1 MVFGNFWNILWIPI
15 LTIPLLLLY
24 LRRRSRGAVRYST
37 VSFLKKLPQGP
48 TWSRHLLI
56 LLRIAALVLLVIA
69 LMRPREGVEKTRIHT
84 EGVDIVLALD
94 VSGSMAAEDFT
105 IRGKREN
112 RLFVVKEVVREFI
125 QSRKNDR
132 IGIVVFGGRAY
143 TLCPLTL
150 DQGIL
155 LQFLDRARIGLVE
168 DGTAIGDGITTAL
181 NRIRMTRAKSKVVI
195 LLTDGVQNAGK
206 IDPKT
211 AAEVAKAIG
220 VKIYTIGVGSKG
232 AVPFP
237 MKDAIG
243 RTFYQLIDIDLDEG
257 LLQTVAQTTSGL
269 YFRATDT
276 EALEAIYHRID
287 ALEKTKIE
295 SNVYVQYRERF
306 VPFVM
311 AGLLFILFEAALSQT
326 VLRSLP

>member
-1 MVFGNFWNILWIPI
+1 M
-15 LTIPLLLLY
+15 
-24 LRRRSRGAVRYST
+24 
-37 VSFLKKLPQGP
+37 
-48 TWSRHLLI
+48 
-56 LLRIAALVLLVIA
+56 AALVLLIIA
-69 LMRPREGVEKTRIHT
+69 LMRPREGVEKTRVHT

-94 VSGSMAAEDFT
+94 VSGSMAAEDFS
-105 IRGKREN
+105 IGGRRQN
-112 RLFVVKEVVREFI
+112 RLTVVKEVVREFI
-125 QSRKNDR
+125 QNRKNDR
-132 IGIVVFGGRAY
+132 IGVVVFGGRAY

-150 DQGIL
+150 DQGML
-155 LQFLDRARIGLVE
+155 LQFLDRAQIGFVE

-181 NRIRMTRAKSKVVI
+181 NRIRMTKAKSKVLI

-211 AAEVAKAIG
+211 AAEVAQAVG

-237 MKDAIG
+237 MRDAAG
-243 RTFYQLIDIDLDEG
+243 RTFYQLIDIDLDEE
-257 LLQTVAQTTSGL
+257 LLQTVAQTTGGL

-276 EALEAIYHRID
+276 EALEAIYRRID

-306 VPFVM
+306 VPYGVTAM
-311 AGLLFILFEAALSQT
+311 IIILLEVALGQT
-326 VLRSLP
+326 LLRTLP

>member
-15 LTIPLLLLY
+15 LMIPLLYLY
-24 LRRRSRGAVRYST
+24 VARRSKGSIRYST
-37 VSFLKKLPQGP
+37 LSFLKELSQGP
-48 TWSRHLLI
+48 TGWRHLLI
-56 LLRIAALVLLVIA
+56 LLRAVAFIFLIIA
-69 LMRPREGVEKTRIHT
+69 LMRPREGVEKTRVHT
-84 EGVDIVLALD
+84 AGVDIVLALD
-94 VSGSMAAEDFT
+94 VSGSMAAEDFS
-105 IRGKREN
+105 IGGRRQN
-112 RLFVVKEVVREFI
+112 RLHVVKEVVREFI
-125 QSRKNDR
+125 QNRKNDR
-132 IGIVVFGGRAY
+132 IGIVVFGERAY

-155 LQFLDRARIGLVE
+155 LQFLDRAQIGFVE
-168 DGTAIGDGITTAL
+168 DGTAIGDGVTTAL
-181 NRIRMTRAKSKVVI
+181 NRIRMTKAKSKIII

-211 AAEVAKAIG
+211 SAEVARAIG

-232 AVPFP
+232 PVPFP
-237 MKDAIG
+237 IKDAIG
-243 RTFYQLIDIDLDEG
+243 RTFYQLMEIDLDEE
-257 LLQTVAQTTSGL
+257 LLQTVAQTTGGL

-306 VPFVM
+306 SSFVM
-311 AGLLFILFEAALSQT
+311 TGVVLILFEVVLGQT
-326 VLRSLP
+326 FLRTLP